1 MFSESENMKTS
12 DMIVNPILEIDEN
25 FLHARIRRGQT
36 IFGFVLLLIEITIL
50 VAVIITL
57 KKQGLVTNGI
67 TIACVVLMVAIT
79 TIFLKNVDKLPLV
92 RKYRESGLVEC
103 VVVGVEGNNSL
114 LINYGFRV
122 KLLPFNPEFPLCL
135 AKDDKHAQW
144 ILFSFAPKTKR
155 VRLPI
160 AAFPSL
166 KDFLSTHV
174 PHLCVKDFISL

>member
-1 MFSESENMKTS
+1 MFNGSENMKTS
-12 DMIVNPILEIDEN
+12 DMIANPIIEIDEN

-36 IFGFVLLLIEITIL
+36 IFGFVLLLIEIVIL
-50 VAVIITL
+50 VAVIITV
-57 KKQGLVTNGI
+57 KNQGLATNGV
-67 TIACVVLMVAIT
+67 TIACIVLIVALT
-79 TIFLKNVDKLPLV
+79 TIFLKDVDKLPLV
-92 RKYRESGLVEC
+92 RKYRESNLLES
-103 VVVGVEGNNSL
+103 VVVGIEGNNSV
-114 LINYGFRV
+114 LINYGFRT

-144 ILFSFAPKTKR
+144 ILFSSAPKTKR

-174 PHLCVKDFISL
+174 PHFCVKDFISL